1 MLKQILGL
9 ILLGITISVGIST
22 GFNPHKMAAKMR
34 EMAVKSI
41 HDASR
46 VQLPSLK
53 GHRGP
58 NPYGCDSYDCHM
70 AHMAMEKK
78 SQQGRAP

>member
-1 MLKQILGL
+1 MLRDILGL

-22 GFNPHKMAAKMR
+22 GFNPAKMAAKMR

-46 VQLPSLK
+46 MQLPSIL
-53 GHRGP
+53 GVESP
-58 NPYGCDSYDCHM
+58 NPYGCDSYDCHR
-70 AHMAMEKK
+70 AHKAMERK
-78 SQQGRAP
+78 R